1 MVILVNDA
9 TLIPVTKNVNLIP
22 CKHLLSCLTA
32 SGSIH
37 YHFGFDHRIK
47 GLDVNRRLRPFD
59 FIVLVLCFFWRNW
72 TTV

>member
-1 MVILVNDA
+1 MVILVNGA

-22 CKHLLSCLTA
+22 CEYSLSCLTA
-32 SGSIH
+32 SGSIY
-37 YHFGFDHRIK
+37 YHFGPDHRTERR
-47 GLDVNRRLRPFD
+47 DSDRRLRPFD